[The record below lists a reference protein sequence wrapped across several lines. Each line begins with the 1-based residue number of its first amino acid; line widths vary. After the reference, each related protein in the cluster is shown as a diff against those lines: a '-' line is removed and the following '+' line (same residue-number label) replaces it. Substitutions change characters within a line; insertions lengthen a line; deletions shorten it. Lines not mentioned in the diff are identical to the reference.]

1 MNTDNLS
8 NFRKI
13 HMGKIS
19 SGVLYRSS
27 HPIYDGNQVEEVVS
41 YANNAKINAIVNLA
55 DNIQSLRS
63 KVSCCP
69 WYHKLLRENR
79 VIALDIPMNF
89 NIMEDKFAQKIKKC
103 ILFMLEHEPPYLIH
117 CELGTART
125 GFLSAMLES
134 FMEAAF
140 DDVVKDYM
148 LSFVGGDEYS
158 EYDYNNG
165 AARIKNLFE
174 SIKGGSIDAHDDLP
188 YLSKKYFIEKTGLTD
203 EELIRLEK
211 KLMAPDI

>member
-1 MNTDNLS
+1 MDIDNLS
-8 NFRKI
+8 NFREI
-13 HMGKIS
+13 NMGKIS
-19 SGVLYRSS
+19 SGILYRSS
-27 HPIYDGNQVEEVVS
+27 HPIYDGSQVDEVVL
-41 YANNAKINAIVNLA
+41 YANNVKINAIVNLA

-63 KVSCCP
+63 KASCCP
-69 WYHKLLRENR
+69 WYHKLLKKNR

-89 NIMEDKFAQKIKKC
+89 NIMENKFARKIRKC
-103 ILFMLEHEPPYLIH
+103 ILFMIEHEPPYLIH

-140 DDVVKDYM
+140 DDMVKDYM

-165 AARIKNLFE
+165 AIRIKNLFE
-174 SIKGGSIDAHDDLP
+174 PIKGGSTDTHDDLQ

-203 EELIRLEK
+203 EELIKLEK
-211 KLMAPDI
+211 RLMNTDI